1 MRTIQEYLNK
11 NKTIIPCDGK
21 KPIIREWEKKS
32 FKQEDFK
39 PGNNIGLKLN
49 EDSDIDVETNLCLP
63 FIEKYIAPCSAV
75 FGRGEKPRS
84 HFLFKAKSKA
94 KKFIL
99 HEDLKSYF
107 SSLPHEA
114 CLIECRHGS
123 GYQTIVP
130 GSSIDGVN
138 VEWDVFEGIS
148 PYPGDLFKDV
158 SKVALATALRIIYP
172 SSGKRDD
179 FCYAVACIL
188 AKHTKWRDHEI
199 DDFILDIAQ
208 AVSDPDWQD
217 RKNKGTHALKQI
229 TNGGRLR
236 GFNTIREILGLSDA
250 TAIYKIFEWV
260 GVNPPNKNLEEL
272 KKNHVFIQDS
282 SSMFDVV
289 EKTEFKKEDFNNRNL
304 YHFPGGKDKKKAF
317 ESLMTD
323 YEFFYD
329 KIVKGRA
336 VLPGYDYPIAEIGKD
351 HFYLSPGK
359 YLNLYPGPPIEPDK
373 GDVSDWVDSFKQI
386 LGDENY
392 EFIEQ
397 YYGAFIQKIF
407 KYKLDITSKQS
418 EEIGPMKI
426 QWGYLIVGPEGTGKK
441 ALAETLQRIVGREFV
456 DANARYDELIG
467 NHSEVI
473 YNKLFIFINE
483 VVTTGEIEKK
493 VEISNKLKP
502 FWTDEDSKINPK
514 HIRPFRYWNNCNGMC
529 FSNEENCLHLGK
541 SSRRYGVINLYDR
554 LNPSKLLEFE
564 KKGIFKK
571 IYKFIQ
577 SDKIKHLFHYFL
589 HEVKVKDWSLYNQ
602 GRAPVTNALKQMQD
616 EAQHPTIQ
624 RLDRCLDQQMEPFDR
639 HFPGFISLDD
649 LIDFIRKK
657 WKIQINEKYLKDWL
671 REKSFKWKNGKQTRQ
686 IMKPDGSRPRVW
698 LLKDDDYLR
707 ELSETKL
714 GSAPTRNIYEYG
726 DDKLEWQLK
735 NPSGYNPDK
744 VKDEYNFI
752 THVLKKIIGSQW
764 DQNEEFKFHEALFEI
779 QVNKSAELRSLRNKC
794 IIGEKEGTGGQD
806 DEVDWQLF
814 NKRKQ
819 QLDQASEEERKK
831 LLKKWTKNIPMPS
844 SIFDD
849 GDIV

>member
-1 MRTIQEYLNK
+1 MRTPEEYLNK
-11 NKTIIPCDGK
+11 NKQIIPCDGK
-21 KPIIREWEKKS
+21 KPIKDGWQKKT
-32 FKQEDFK
+32 FNLEDFK
-39 PGNNIGLKLN
+39 PENNIGLKLN
-49 EDSDIDVETNLCLP
+49 EDSDIDIETNLCLP
-63 FIEKYIAPCSAV
+63 FVEKYISPCSAV

-84 HFLFKAKSKA
+84 HFLFKGVSKA

-99 HEDLKSYF
+99 HDDLKGYF
-107 SSLPHEA
+107 NDLPHGA

-130 GSSIDGVN
+130 GSKINGTS

-158 SKVALATALRIIYP
+158 SKVALATALRIVYP
-172 SSGKRDD
+172 ASGKRDD
-179 FCYAVACIL
+179 FCYSVACIL

-199 DDFILDIAQ
+199 DEFITDIAK
-208 AVSDPDWQD
+208 AVNDPDWQD
-217 RKNKGTHALKQI
+217 RRGKGTHAYKQI
-229 TNGGRLR
+229 TNGGKLR
-236 GFNTIREILGLSDA
+236 GFNSIREILGLTDA
-250 TAIYKIFEWV
+250 TSIYKLFEWV
-260 GVNPPNKNLEEL
+260 GVHPPDKNLEEL
-272 KKNHVFIQDS
+272 KKNYVFVQDS
-282 SSMFDVV
+282 SSMFNVKD
-289 EKTEFKKEDFNNRNL
+289 KTESKKEDFNNRHL

-329 KIVKGRA
+329 KVVRGRA

-351 HFYLSPGK
+351 HFYLEPGR

-373 GDVSDWVDSFKQI
+373 GDVSDWVNSFKLI
-386 LGDENY
+386 LGEENY
-392 EFIEQ
+392 EYIEQ
-397 YYGAFIQKIF
+397 YYGAVIQKIF
-407 KYKLDITSKQS
+407 KHKLDLTKKEL

-426 QWGYLIVGPEGTGKK
+426 QWGHLIVGPEGTGKK
-441 ALAETLQRIVGREFV
+441 ALAETLQRIIGREFV

-529 FSNEENCLHLGK
+529 LSNEENCLHLGK
-541 SSRRYGVINLYDR
+541 SSRRYAVINLYDR
-554 LNPSKLLEFE
+554 LNPAKLIQFE
-564 KKGIFKK
+564 KDGVFKK

-589 HEVKVKDWSLYNQ
+589 YEVKIKDWPLYNQ
-602 GRAPVTNALKQMQD
+602 GRAPVTNALIRMQE

-624 RLDRCLDQQMEPFDR
+624 RLDRCLDEQRGPFDK

-649 LIDFIRKK
+649 LIDYVRSH

-671 REKSFKWKNGKQTRQ
+671 RGKAFKWKNGKQTRQ

-698 LLKDDDYLR
+698 LLKDDDFLR
-707 ELSETKL
+707 DMGETKL
-714 GSAPTRNIYEYG
+714 GSIHFKSKYEYQT
-726 DDKLEWQLK
+726 DQFEWQLRAYET
-735 NPSGYNPDK
+735 NPGKINSAPQLY
-744 VKDEYNFI
+744 
-752 THVLKKIIGSQW
+752 THVIKRTIGSQW
-764 DQNEEFKFHEALFEI
+764 DENEEFKFHETLFNI
-779 QVNKSAELRSLRNKC
+779 QVDKSIKLISLRNKC
-794 IIGEKEGTGGQD
+794 KIPKSGGAGGD
-806 DEVDWQLF
+806 DEIDWKLF
-814 NKRKQ
+814 RERKQ
-819 QLDQASEEERKK
+819 QLEKATEEEKKK
-831 LLKKWTKNIPMPS
+831 LIKKWTKPNQPIPYD
-844 SIFDD
+844 IFDD
-849 GDIV
+849 GDVY